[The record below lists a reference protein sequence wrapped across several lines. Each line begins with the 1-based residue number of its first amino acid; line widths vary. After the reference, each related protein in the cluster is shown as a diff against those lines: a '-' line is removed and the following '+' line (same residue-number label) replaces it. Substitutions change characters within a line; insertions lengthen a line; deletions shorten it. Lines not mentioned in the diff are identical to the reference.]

1 MPKMYR
7 QEASLDDNVTGR
19 AERQLLTHPE
29 TKQSMTMMKRY
40 FIDFAY
46 DGTAYHGW
54 QIQPNGTS
62 VQEVLQECLARLL
75 RMPGLGVVGAGRTD
89 TGVHARHMTAH
100 FDCGT
105 ELDCTQVAYRLNRML
120 PRDISVYGLHEVAPD
135 MHARFSA
142 VARTYHYYIHT
153 DKNPF
158 LRHYSCRMHYDLDF
172 ALMNEAARHL
182 LEVRDFGSFC
192 KAGSDVKTTLC
203 EVTEAEWVRD
213 GECAWH
219 FRVTANRFLR
229 NMVRAMVGTL
239 IDVGRHR
246 ITLEQFKDIVASG
259 SRSSAG
265 ESVPGNAL
273 FLEEVKY

>member
-1 MPKMYR
+1 
-7 QEASLDDNVTGR
+7 
-19 AERQLLTHPE
+19 
-29 TKQSMTMMKRY
+29 MMKRY

-100 FDCGT
+100 FDCET

-120 PRDISVYGLHEVAPD
+120 PRDISVYGLREVAPD

-246 ITLEQFKDIVASG
+246 ITLDQFKNIVASG

-265 ESVPGNAL
+265 ESMPGNAL